1 MQAGYGNVDDLLQ
14 DGGQVPCDVQEE
26 ALTRNIDE
34 CGMDKNTNDQEDIDL
49 HSETI
54 QATHS
59 MIMKFRLL
67 M

>member
-14 DGGQVPCDVQEE
+14 DGGQVACDVQEE
-26 ALTRNIDE
+26 AFTRNIDE
-34 CGMDKNTNDQEDIDL
+34 CGMAKNTNDREDIDL
-49 HSETI
+49 HSET
-54 QATHS
+54 